1 MQTIVRHVVNRAVT
15 PDTDGELELLLAW
28 ELDDPARV
36 SKAAV
41 LSILVHAVLIG
52 SLALMPQN
60 AFAPPPKPAARMR
73 RVTPLFDPPTELT
86 QKAANKGKISKN
98 ITAEMV
104 PDRPRIQ
111 APPPAPSARRMPPPP
126 AVSVSSAKPP
136 VQNAVPPPPKGMPE
150 PPKVAPEPPA
160 QVAQLTLPQIQ
171 PPPEKPKVAF
181 ETPGV
186 SASPAPKGV
195 GRLAVPNPSIQEAVR
210 NVARGGTGSGLSVG
224 DSLSD
229 LGAAPPGLN
238 LPPSAGRPRANLE
251 LQSDP
256 MGVDF
261 RPYLLQV
268 LQTVRRNWF
277 AVYPESAKL
286 GTRGM
291 VNVTFSIEPS
301 GTIAKA
307 VITSPSGVRALD
319 QAAVASLSA
328 SNPLTPLPSEFH
340 GNRIILRFTFSY
352 NIPVR

>member
-1 MQTIVRHVVNRAVT
+1 MQTVVE
-15 PDTDGELELLLAW
+15 PQIDGELELLLAW

-36 SKAAV
+36 RKAAV
-41 LSILVHAVLIG
+41 LSILVHVVLIG
-52 SLALMPQN
+52 SLAVMPHSALEPQ
-60 AFAPPPKPAARMR
+60 AKPVARMR

-86 QKAANKGKISKN
+86 QKAPNNGKISKN
-98 ITAEMV
+98 ITAEMI
-104 PDRPRIQ
+104 PDRPHIQ
-111 APPPAPSARRMPPPP
+111 TPPPAPSAKKSMPPPNFTAPATP
-126 AVSVSSAKPP
+126 AVQS
-136 VQNAVPPPPKGMPE
+136 AVPPPPKGMPE
-150 PPKVAPEPPA
+150 PPKVAPEAPA

-171 PPPEKPKVAF
+171 PPPEKPKIAF

-186 SASPAPKGV
+186 SSSPAPKGV
-195 GRLAVPNPSIQEAVR
+195 GRLPVPNPSIQEAVR

-238 LPPSAGRPRANLE
+238 LPPTAGRPRANLE

-286 GTRGM
+286 GQRGT
-291 VNVTFSIEPS
+291 VNITFSIEPS

-352 NIPVR
+352 NIPSR

>member
-1 MQTIVRHVVNRAVT
+1 MQTIVNRAAKQAVK

-36 SKAAV
+36 RKAAM
-41 LSILVHAVLIG
+41 LSLLVHAVLIG
-52 SLALMPQN
+52 TLATMSQN
-60 AFAPPPKPAARMR
+60 AFVPPPKPVARMR

-86 QKAANKGKISKN
+86 QKAANKGKVSKN

-111 APPPAPSARRMPPPP
+111 TPPPAPSARKMTPPP
-126 AVSVSSAKPP
+126 APSLSTAKPA

-150 PPKVAPEPPA
+150 PPKVTPEPA

-186 SASPAPKGV
+186 SSSPAPKGV

-210 NVARGGTGSGLSVG
+210 NVARGGTSAGLSVG

-291 VNVTFSIEPS
+291 VNITFSIEPS